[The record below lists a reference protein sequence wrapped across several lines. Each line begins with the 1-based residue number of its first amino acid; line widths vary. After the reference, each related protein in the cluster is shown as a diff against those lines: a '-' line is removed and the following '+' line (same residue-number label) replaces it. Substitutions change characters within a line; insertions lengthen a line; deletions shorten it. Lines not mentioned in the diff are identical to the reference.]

1 MAHLPITYIL
11 EVEGDQDPPPLVLS
25 ESETVSLLEGLYGT
39 FEGLSGIGILDK
51 NKGFAKVQLKWM
63 IRLVNLRDRTLL
75 KISVQSPRY

>member
-63 IRLVNLRDRTLL
+63 IRLKILRDRTLL